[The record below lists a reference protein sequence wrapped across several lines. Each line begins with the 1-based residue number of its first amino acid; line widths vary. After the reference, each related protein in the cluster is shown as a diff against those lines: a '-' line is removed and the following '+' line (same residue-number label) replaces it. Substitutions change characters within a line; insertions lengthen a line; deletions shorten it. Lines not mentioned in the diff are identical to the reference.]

1 MTSEM
6 KILCLDIDMWLHGL
20 FGHLMVYLC
29 TNVMLVKS
37 KEGF

>member
-1 MTSEM
+1 MKSEM
-6 KILCLDIDMWLHGL
+6 KILCLDMGVHGL

-37 KEGF
+37 QEGF